1 MRFEHM
7 IQPQDVGFMAV
18 GIVIGAVAVVAMQAG
33 CEADVKVRSPSLWT
47 GPLCPAPASDPIAE
61 ELARCRELP
70 PEKADD
76 LFCQELWATQ
86 RRNFL
91 APSKA
96 PKSDSPPLDPFPT
109 LPKAQQPAADSRAPA
124 PKSE

>member
-1 MRFEHM
+1 MNLERM
-7 IQPQDVGFMAV
+7 IQPQDVGFMAF
-18 GIVIGAVAVVAMQAG
+18 GILIGALAVVAMQAG

-47 GPLCPAPASDPIAE
+47 GPLCPASTSDPIAE
-61 ELARCRELP
+61 ELARCRDLP

-96 PKSDSPPLDPFPT
+96 PKSDGPPLDPFPT
-109 LPKAQQPAADSRAPA
+109 VPKAQQPGADSRAPA